1 MTTTKATTNMVRAMT
16 KQAQPIKVRAMRP
29 TLTMACTATMMMR
42 SYLMTTVLHW
52 AVTQQYHEM
61 TQSSTTT
68 TSRQKLTTTVTM
80 TMTSKVETMT
90 ATTTRTMF
98 ANLLTTITRVATSTA
113 VIWPKATTKTTLRHS
128 KSKVLYHEVNAGTVN
143 MIVQSMAI
151 TMSVTT
157 RPRTRTMKMT
167 LSTVIA
173 ARTKVADKARTTTTT
188 TTMMRILG
196 NYSTY

>member
-1 MTTTKATTNMVRAMT
+1 
-16 KQAQPIKVRAMRP
+16 
-29 TLTMACTATMMMR
+29 
-42 SYLMTTVLHW
+42 MTTVLHW

-128 KSKVLYHEVNAGTVN
+128 KSKVLYHEVSAGTLN
-143 MIVQSMAI
+143 MIVQSTA
-151 TMSVTT
+151 TMMSITT

-167 LSTVIA
+167 HLAIIA
-173 ARTKVADKARTTTTT
+173 ARTKVADKAKTTTTT
-188 TTMMRILG
+188 TTTIGRILD
-196 NYSTY
+196 NYSTYMQHYYDPWRAPQHVRDHDMQCVPQRDREM